1 MRSGRHGSV
10 HGGGNANDSFTGQ
23 NNAPQAGVEIGNL
36 YMTSTF
42 LVVSDG
48 KGKIVEVP
56 GLLMAGAAVNSF
68 VIPDESSIIP
78 IPESSVLFLLPQHAP
93 VGFDQTARKFVV
105 LREYQGSPVFAV
117 AAFMPPGYIRT
128 LNTAFRQLP
137 GAPRLPLYCYA
148 AVGWKNG
155 IFYAAGMRID
165 RQTRHEI
172 PDASLASVDSRAR
185 AMIRRYPH
193 NRLIS
198 HLVKN
203 CVFKYRCPNACNL
216 ALGRWECPVP
226 VSMACNAACI
236 GCISL
241 QSPGSGFPSS
251 QHRIDF
257 VPTVKEIEEYVV
269 PHLRKAANPIASFGQ
284 GCEGEPLLQA
294 GLVEESIARIRSQTR
309 RGTININ
316 TNASLPNAIERIC
329 IAGIDSMRV
338 SLNSAQAGFYAA
350 YYRPKNYSFD
360 DVCES
365 IAIAKK
371 HNVWVSLNYLVFPGF
386 TDHPG
391 ETAALKKLLKKYKI
405 DMIQTRNLNIDP
417 QWFIA
422 KMGLNKL
429 QKRPLGMVSWVDE
442 IRKSY
447 PYVKLGY
454 FNPTHITIRS
464 HR

>member
-1 MRSGRHGSV
+1 MKE
-10 HGGGNANDSFTGQ
+10 
-23 NNAPQAGVEIGNL
+23 PC
-36 YMTSTF
+36 
-42 LVVSDG
+42 LVVSDS
-48 KGKIVEVP
+48 KGNIFEIPNLFMV
-56 GLLMAGAAVNSF
+56 GASVNSF
-68 VIPDESSIIP
+68 ALPKEPDAIALPQSSIFFSLPKRVP
-78 IPESSVLFLLPQHAP
+78 IGYDNEKK
-93 VGFDQTARKFVV
+93 TFVAI
-105 LREYQGSPVFAV
+105 REYHGSPVFAV

-128 LNTAFRQLP
+128 LNTAYRELP

-148 AVGWKNG
+148 AVGWYNG
-155 IFYAAGMRID
+155 KFYAAGIRID

-172 PDASLASVDSRAR
+172 PDALLASVDSRAR
-185 AMIRRYPH
+185 AMLRQFPQ

-203 CVFKYRCPNACNL
+203 CVCTYRCPNACNL
-216 ALGRWECPVP
+216 VIGRWECPVP
-226 VSMACNAACI
+226 VSPVCNAACL

-257 VPTVKEIEEYVV
+257 VPTAKEIEEYVV

-294 GLVEESIARIRSQTR
+294 GLVEETIARIRSQTR

-316 TNASLPNAIERIC
+316 TNASLPKAVERLC
-329 IAGIDSMRV
+329 IAGLDSMRV
-338 SLNSAQAGFYAA
+338 SLNSAQSGFYSA
-350 YYRPKNYSFD
+350 YYQPKNYSFD

-371 HNVWVSLNYLVFPGF
+371 RKVWVSLNYLVFPGF

-391 ETAALKKLLKKYKI
+391 EAAALKKLLKKYKI

-429 QKRPLGMVSWVDE
+429 QKKPLGMVSWVDE
-442 IRKSY
+442 IRKCF
-447 PYVKLGY
+447 PNVKLGY
-454 FNPTHITIRS
+454 FNPTYKTIRS